1 MYVESVESAEDIWL
15 DDFPAVLVKITGVKI
30 TGKTVRSRRLF
41 TGQIFYC
48 LLNLIFC
55 EGTIK
60 FKARQLP
67 QGV

>member
-15 DDFPAVLVKITGVKI
+15 DDFPVVLVKI

-48 LLNLIFC
+48 LLNLIFY
-55 EGTIK
+55 EGPVK